1 MLLISDKCRLGCCAV
16 LCCQKEVNN
25 LERDQRNTTGMR
37 RGLENKICKE
47 LRELELLS
55 LEKTVVR
62 HTEMPKCCN
71 EENGMCCMPMVDQMR
86 NTIF

>member
-1 MLLISDKCRLGCCAV
+1 MLLISDEYRLGCCAV

-25 LERDQRNTTGMR
+25 LERDQRNTAGMR

-55 LEKTVVR
+55 LEKTIEL
-62 HTEMPKCCN
+62 HTQQCL
-71 EENGMCCMPMVDQMR
+71 NGATKKMTCCMPMMDQMR
-86 NTIF
+86 NIIS

>member
-1 MLLISDKCRLGCCAV
+1 
-16 LCCQKEVNN
+16 
-25 LERDQRNTTGMR
+25 MR

-71 EENGMCCMPMVDQMR
+71 EENGMCCMPMADQMR